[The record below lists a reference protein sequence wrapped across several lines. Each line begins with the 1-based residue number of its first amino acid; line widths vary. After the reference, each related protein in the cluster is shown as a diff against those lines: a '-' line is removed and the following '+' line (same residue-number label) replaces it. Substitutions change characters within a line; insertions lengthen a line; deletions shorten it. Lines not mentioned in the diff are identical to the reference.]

1 MIACF
6 ERISAR
12 DRGWRRAHPFDLA
25 HGVQTSG
32 RLPGYLL
39 QPDDPFDAPTVAYIA
54 AQPSIIRAALATV
67 PQPERCHFF
76 DLGCGKGRPL
86 LVASEF
92 SFAGLTG
99 VELAPALAAIALSNA
114 ATFAR
119 AYPERRRI
127 TIVNGDATQL
137 GYPAG
142 SLAIFLYNP
151 FGRPLVA
158 RVLANLAAAMQA
170 APREVYVIYY
180 NPTWAELFD
189 ASPAFERRFAAHLP
203 YDAGEAGF
211 GPDAS
216 DTVVV
221 WQNRGNPHPKPP
233 GDASLPVT
241 VTIPGWRA
249 EIARQTED
257 AA

>member
-99 VELAPALAAIALSNA
+99 VELAPALAAIARSNA

-180 NPTWAELFD
+180 NPTWPSCSTPRRRSSA
-189 ASPAFERRFAAHLP
+189 ASPPTCRMTPAKPASAPTPPTPSWCGRTAAIRTP
-203 YDAGEAGF
+203 SRPATQAC
-211 GPDAS
+211 
-216 DTVVV
+216 
-221 WQNRGNPHPKPP
+221 R
-233 GDASLPVT
+233 
-241 VTIPGWRA
+241 
-249 EIARQTED
+249 
-257 AA
+257 